1 MDIEYQIAWG
11 IYLGAGLIFFSFW
24 CWVSQFIASNVLRGL
39 SRATLFFLIFL
50 PWNLPGESGSYAPAS
65 LIIVLE
71 FFIGS
76 ADKIGGALVAL
87 ALCIGFAAIFYVLRG
102 IFKR

>member
-11 IYLGAGLIFFSFW
+11 IYLGAGLIFFSIW
-24 CWVSQFIASNVLRGL
+24 CWISQFIASSLFRAV

-50 PWNLPGESGSYAPAS
+50 PWNLPGEGWHFAPAI
-65 LIIVLE
+65 LIVVFE

-76 ADKIGGALVAL
+76 ADKIGGALFAL
-87 ALCIGFAAIFYVLRG
+87 ALSIGSSTVFFALRAV
-102 IFKR
+102 FKR

>member
-1 MDIEYQIAWG
+1 MGIEYQIAWG
-11 IYLGAGLIFFSFW
+11 IYLGAGLIFFSLW
-24 CWVSQFIASNVLRGL
+24 CWVSRFIASHVLRGL

-50 PWNLPGESGSYAPAS
+50 PWNLTGEDGFYAPAS
-65 LIIVLE
+65 LVIVLE

-87 ALCIGFAAIFYVLRG
+87 ALCIGCAAVFFVFRG